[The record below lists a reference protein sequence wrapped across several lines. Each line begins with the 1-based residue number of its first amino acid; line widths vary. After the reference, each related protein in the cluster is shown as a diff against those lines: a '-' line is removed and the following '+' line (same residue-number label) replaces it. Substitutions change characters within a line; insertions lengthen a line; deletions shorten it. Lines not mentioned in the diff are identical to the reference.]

1 MGERVR
7 LWPFIRI
14 YVYSDS
20 GPPIYLNKFMTLSA
34 KWQLMRDFRSQ
45 HEHVTGVSAAQWN
58 SSRAQNWL
66 PASRIETVHDHQG
79 FMNVSIVGY
88 CSRG

>member
-45 HEHVTGVSAAQWN
+45 HEHVTGVSAALVGTGTLVEPKTGCQLVE
-58 SSRAQNWL
+58 SKQ
-66 PASRIETVHDHQG
+66 
-79 FMNVSIVGY
+79 FMIIKGL
-88 CSRG
+88 